1 MPILDIIIDLKIIIW
16 DYYKYIKEKNEGGAT
31 LKFISNDSE
40 KPCGELVNILIDPE
54 TGVNYLKTFGNGA
67 GICPRYLPD
76 GTLYVTPLDERQ
88 KIMQKINAERRSYG
102 LPDEF

>member
-1 MPILDIIIDLKIIIW
+1 MR
-16 DYYKYIKEKNEGGAT
+16 
-31 LKFISNDSE
+31 FINNDPE
-40 KPCGELVNILIDPE
+40 KPSGITLEVLIDPE
-54 TGVNYLKTFGNGA
+54 TGVNYLVTWGNGA